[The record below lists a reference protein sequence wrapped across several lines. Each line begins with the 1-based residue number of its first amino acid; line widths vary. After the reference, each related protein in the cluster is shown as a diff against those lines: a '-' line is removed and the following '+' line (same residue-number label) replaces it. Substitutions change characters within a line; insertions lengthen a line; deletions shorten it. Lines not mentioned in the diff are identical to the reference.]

1 MAALFKTNRH
11 WTRFLCLAGLIVL
24 MVMGGQ
30 FAHAQ
35 FNSSVDGT
43 VRDSSGAVIS
53 EADVVL
59 RDTRTGV
66 EQHFTTKDQGYF
78 NFASLAPSTY
88 VVSVSKSGFKKSN
101 SAPFVLEPMRV
112 QTLAMALE
120 IGGAT
125 ETITVEAA
133 APLVQ
138 LADPTV
144 SNTIDQRSV
153 QELPLQGRNVLQAAA
168 MTPGVQGQGLTG
180 TNADIF
186 NIDTFVGMTA
196 NGAPNSGNIYFIDGT
211 SNLDNV
217 SGGGARLVP
226 NPDSVGEMTV
236 SVNNYSAQYGRGNG
250 VVTEI
255 NTRSGGNQFHG
266 SLFEYH
272 EDNAMTAR
280 THFQNS
286 PDPTGRLLPVF
297 RRNEF
302 GGSIGGPIWKN
313 HTFFFFSIDKLLST
327 NASAGLV
334 NVETPAFLQYMQQ
347 NRPNSIATKLLTSY
361 PSKIGSIISGTQQSV
376 SNFVTGCNGTTASG
390 LPCNLQVVGQA
401 VNSYTTA
408 HDGQQL
414 SIRIDQAFSK
424 DRFYG
429 SFYRSPYT
437 QGENNTRTAFARV
450 IPEAIH
456 YGNFNYTHTF
466 SPNTLNE
473 FAVGGTRS
481 YFKVPCPQCQ
491 VPIIGI
497 TNLAGF
503 GAGFAP
509 VVGVGNDFVVRDAL
523 IMTRGTHNLR
533 AGVEFYR
540 DQDNSTLTDIG
551 IRPSINFLNPLRFA
565 DSDPHDE
572 SYTVNPQ
579 MGGIGNNNRY
589 YRSSTFGFY
598 AQDQWKM
605 RPNFSLSYGLRWDFN
620 TNPTEA
626 HKQLAVFRSNDGGN
640 LQQQIAAGYVT
651 PSSRVYSDNRIAYFA
666 PRLAF
671 AWDPFSNGKTS
682 IRGGFGIFF
691 NRSGN
696 FIWSDVNRSNPPLLA
711 NVSASVDNA
720 TGPQPV
726 LALCASATY
735 PYNCSTP
742 TVVPGLNP
750 RGGPANALAGI
761 GGTDKSLK
769 QAYSENWFLGVQRT
783 IAAGV
788 VLEIDYTGAN
798 GRHLYSIFD
807 RNRFAGDK
815 QLHGGT
821 LSRLNPYF
829 ASINY
834 ADNSNVSSFNGF
846 AVALKK
852 NFSHGLNLSASYDFS
867 KTIDLMSAAPGA
879 NKGAENAAVFDAYN
893 LAAQRGRS
901 SQDLP
906 QKFAFNTVWE
916 APTIGKSHLMR
927 NVLGGWQVSAMGI
940 FQSGLPGTIYSS
952 GQDYNGDGF
961 YYDSPNVT
969 GKVRTNLSRND
980 YLNGSVFSNI
990 SFSAPRPGTNGNAG
1004 RNTARGL
1011 GFAQVDGSLAKSFST
1026 PLLFGETGRWQIRG
1040 DFFNLL
1046 NRVNLNNFD
1055 TNIDSGTFGRA
1066 TGAFQARTIQVAAKL
1081 NF

>member
-1 MAALFKTNRH
+1 MALK
-11 WTRFLCLAGLIVL
+11 
-24 MVMGGQ
+24 
-30 FAHAQ
+30 
-35 FNSSVDGT
+35 
-43 VRDSSGAVIS
+43 
-53 EADVVL
+53 
-59 RDTRTGV
+59 DTRTGV
-66 EQHFTTKDQGYF
+66 EQHFRTNDQGYY

-88 VVSVSKSGFKKSN
+88 VVTITKEGFKITS

-112 QTLAMALE
+112 QTVPITME
-120 IGGAT
+120 IGGSS
-125 ETITVEAA
+125 ETVTVEGA

-138 LADPTV
+138 LADPTI

-196 NGAPNSGNIYFIDGT
+196 NGAPNSGNVYFIDGT

-226 NPDSVGEMTV
+226 NPDSVGEMSV

-255 NTRSGGNQFHG
+255 NTRSGENKFHG

-272 EDNAMTAR
+272 SDNAMTAR
-280 THFQNS
+280 THFQNT
-286 PDPTGRLLPVF
+286 PNPAGRLLPVF

-313 HTFFFFSIDKLLST
+313 HTFFFFTIDKLLST
-327 NASAGLV
+327 NANANLV
-334 NVETPAFLQYMQQ
+334 NVETPAFLQYMKQ
-347 NRPNSIATKLLTSY
+347 NRPNSLATQILTAY
-361 PSKIGSIISGTQQSV
+361 PSTVGPVIAGTQQPV
-376 SNFVTGCNGTTASG
+376 SNFVPGCAGTTTSG
-390 LPCNLQVVGQA
+390 LPCNLQIVGEA
-401 VNSYTTA
+401 INSYTLA
-408 HDGQQL
+408 HNGQQL
-414 SIRIDQAFSK
+414 SIRIDQDFAK

-437 QGENNTRTAFARV
+437 QGENNTRSAFGRV
-450 IPEAIH
+450 IPEAID

-466 SPNTLNE
+466 SPSMLNE

-491 VPIIGI
+491 VPIIGV
-497 TNLAGF
+497 TSLAGF

-509 VVGVGNDFVVRDAL
+509 VVGVGNDFVVRDSV
-523 IMTRGTHNLR
+523 IMNRGTHNIR
-533 AGVEFYR
+533 AGIEFYR

-551 IRPSINFLNPLRFA
+551 IRPSINFLNPVRFA
-565 DSDPHDE
+565 DSSPHDE
-572 SYTVNPQ
+572 GYTVNPQ
-579 MGGIGNNNRY
+579 TGGIGNNNRY
-589 YRSSTFGFY
+589 YRSATFGVY
-598 AQDQWKM
+598 AQDQWKI

-626 HKQLAVFRSNDGGN
+626 HNQLAVLRFNSGSN
-640 LQQQIAAGYVT
+640 LQQQITSGYVT

-671 AWDPFSNGKTS
+671 AWDPFGDGKTS
-682 IRGGFGIFF
+682 VRGGFGIFF

-711 NVSASVDNA
+711 NINANVDNSS
-720 TGPQPV
+720 GPQPV
-726 LALCASATY
+726 FALCASATY

-742 TVVPGLNP
+742 SVTPGLNP

-761 GGTDKSLK
+761 GGTDQSLK
-769 QAYSENWFLGVQRT
+769 QAYSENWFLGIQRS
-783 IAAGV
+783 IAGGI
-788 VLEIDYTGAN
+788 VLEVDYSGAN

-821 LSRLNPYF
+821 LTRLNPYF

-834 ADNSNVSSFNGF
+834 ADNSNVSSFNGL
-846 AVALKK
+846 AVAVKK

-879 NKGAENAAVFDAYN
+879 NKGAENAAVFDAWN

-916 APTIGKSHLMR
+916 IPVTGSSHLMR
-927 NVLGGWQVSAMGI
+927 SVLGGWQISGLGI
-940 FQSGLPGTIYSS
+940 LQSGLPSTIYSS
-952 GQDYNGDGF
+952 AQDYNGDGYF
-961 YYDSPNVT
+961 YDSPNAS
-969 GKVRTNLSRND
+969 GKVKTGLSRSD
-980 YLNGSVFSNI
+980 YLNGSAFSGI
-990 SFSAPRPGTNGNAG
+990 TFSAPTAGTNGNAG
-1004 RNTARGL
+1004 RNTARGP

-1026 PLLFGETGRWQIRG
+1026 PFLFGESGRWQIRG
-1040 DFFNLL
+1040 DFFNLF
-1046 NRVNLNNFD
+1046 NRVNLSNFD